1 METSV
6 APSRQTLTDYVDSAW
21 GDDPTYE
28 GLGAVVIA
36 IAEGTRLVQ
45 AKVQAAA
52 IADVLGTTGD
62 VNVQGEIVQILD
74 EQSSDIFVDVLSKS
88 GAVAAVGSEE
98 IAEGVIVGD
107 EDSQRYVV
115 LMDPLDGSSNI
126 DVAVSIGSIFGIW
139 KREPG
144 EDVTAESML
153 SPGSKQVAAVYAVYG
168 SSTVFVVATAA
179 GVQGFT
185 LDASSGAF
193 ELTHP
198 DIYFPTKC
206 QYYSVPDGYYKNWDE
221 PTRAAATM
229 LRDGYSLRYVGSLV
243 ADFHRNLL
251 KGGIFWYPADDKS
264 PNGKLRLMY
273 EANPLGFVAEQAG
286 GAASS
291 GRERILDI
299 QPEALHQRVP
309 LMLGPTDVVESTVS
323 ILNS

>member
-1 METSV
+1 M
-6 APSRQTLTDYVDSAW
+6 PSSRPTLTDYIDSAW
-21 GDDPTYE
+21 GDDPAYR
-28 GLGAVVIA
+28 GLHAVVAA

-45 AKVQAAA
+45 EKVQAAA

-62 VNVQGEIVQILD
+62 VNVQGEVVQILD

-98 IAEGVIVGD
+98 IAEGVIVGHG
-107 EDSQRYVV
+107 DSQRYIV

-144 EDVTAESML
+144 EDVTADSML

-168 SSTVFVVATAA
+168 SSTVFVVATEA

-185 LDASSGAF
+185 LDTGSGAF

-198 DIYFPTKC
+198 DIGFPAKC
-206 QYYSVPDGYYKNWDE
+206 QYYSVPDGYYKNWDD

-309 LMLGPTDVVESTVS
+309 LMLGPADVVERTVS

>member
-1 METSV
+1 M
-6 APSRQTLTDYVDSAW
+6 PSSRPTLTDYLDSAW
-21 GDDPTYE
+21 DDDPAYG
-28 GLGAVVIA
+28 GLHAVVAA

-45 AKVQAAA
+45 EKVQAAA

-62 VNVQGEIVQILD
+62 VNVQGEVVQILD

-98 IAEGVIVGD
+98 IAEGVIIGHD
-107 EDSQRYVV
+107 ESQRYVV

-168 SSTVFVVATAA
+168 SSTVFVVATVA

-185 LDASSGAF
+185 LNTSSGAF

-198 DIYFPTKC
+198 DISFPAKC

-273 EANPLGFVAEQAG
+273 EANPLGFVAERAG

-291 GRERILDI
+291 GRQRILDI
-299 QPEALHQRVP
+299 QPDALHQRIP
-309 LMLGPTDVVESTVS
+309 LMLGPADVVEKTVS

>member
-1 METSV
+1 MT
-6 APSRQTLTDYVDSAW
+6 ASRPTLTGHVDSAW
-21 GDDPTYE
+21 GDDPTYQ
-28 GLGAVVIA
+28 GLDAVVAA

-45 AKVQAAA
+45 QKVQAAA

-62 VNVQGEIVQILD
+62 VNVQGEVVQILD

-98 IAEGVIVGD
+98 IAEGVIVGQGD
-107 EDSQRYVV
+107 AQRYVV

-144 EDVTAESML
+144 DDVTASSML
-153 SPGSKQVAAVYAVYG
+153 SPGGEQVAAVYAVYG

-185 LDASSGAF
+185 LDTETGAF

-198 DIYFPTKC
+198 DISFPAKC

-221 PTRAAATM
+221 PTRAAAVM
-229 LRDGYSLRYVGSLV
+229 LRDRYSLRYVGSLV

-309 LMLGPTDVVESTVS
+309 LMLGPADVVEKTVS

>member
-1 METSV
+1 MT
-6 APSRQTLTDYVDSAW
+6 ASRQTLTEYVDSAW
-21 GDDPTYE
+21 GDDPTYD
-28 GLGAVVIA
+28 GLAAVVAA
-36 IAEGTRLVQ
+36 IADGTRLVQ

-62 VNVQGEIVQILD
+62 INVQGEVVQILD

-98 IAEGVIVGD
+98 IAEGVIVGHD
-107 EDSQRYVV
+107 DGQRHVV

-139 KREPG
+139 KRELG
-144 EDVTAESML
+144 EAVTPDSML
-153 SPGSKQVAAVYAVYG
+153 TPGSKQVAAVYAVYG
-168 SSTVFVVATAA
+168 SSTVFVVATDA

-185 LDASSGAF
+185 LDMSTGVF

-198 DIYFPTKC
+198 DITFPAKC

-229 LRDGYSLRYVGSLV
+229 LRDDYSLRYVGSLV

-273 EANPLGFVAEQAG
+273 EANPLGFVAERAG

-291 GRERILDI
+291 GHQRILDI

-309 LMLGPTDVVESTVS
+309 LMLGPTDVVEKTVS

>member
-1 METSV
+1 MTTSR
-6 APSRQTLTDYVDSAW
+6 PTLADYVDSAW
-21 GDDPTYE
+21 GDDPAYE
-28 GLGAVVIA
+28 GLAQVVAA
-36 IAEGTRLVQ
+36 IADGTRLVQ

-62 VNVQGEIVQILD
+62 VNVQGEVVQILD

-98 IAEGVIVGD
+98 IAEGVIVGHD
-107 EDSQRYVV
+107 DSQRYVV

-139 KREPG
+139 KRGTG
-144 EDVTAESML
+144 EAVTPDSML

-168 SSTVFVVATAA
+168 SSTVFVVATDA

-185 LDASSGAF
+185 LDMSTGAF

-198 DIYFPTKC
+198 DISFPAKC

-221 PTRAAATM
+221 PTRAAAIM

-309 LMLGPTDVVESTVS
+309 LMLGPADVVEKTVS

>member
-1 METSV
+1 MT
-6 APSRQTLTDYVDSAW
+6 ASRQTLTDYVDSAW
-21 GDDPTYE
+21 GDDPAYE
-28 GLGAVVIA
+28 GLGSVVSA
-36 IAEGTRLVQ
+36 IADGTRIVQ
-45 AKVQAAA
+45 EKVQAAA

-62 VNVQGEIVQILD
+62 INVQGEVVQILD
-74 EQSSDIFVDVLSKS
+74 EQSSDIFVDVLTKS

-98 IAEGVIVGD
+98 IAEGVIVGNHD
-107 EDSQRYVV
+107 AQRYVV

-139 KREPG
+139 RREPG
-144 EDVTAESML
+144 EDVTAETML
-153 SPGSKQVAAVYAVYG
+153 CPGSEQIAAVYAVYG
-168 SSTVFVVATAA
+168 SSTVFVVATAS

-185 LDASSGAF
+185 LDTSSGAF

-198 DIYFPTKC
+198 DLRFPAKC

-264 PNGKLRLMY
+264 RNGKLRLMY

-299 QPEALHQRVP
+299 QPKALHQRVP
-309 LMLGPTDVVESTVS
+309 LMLGPSDVVEKTVS